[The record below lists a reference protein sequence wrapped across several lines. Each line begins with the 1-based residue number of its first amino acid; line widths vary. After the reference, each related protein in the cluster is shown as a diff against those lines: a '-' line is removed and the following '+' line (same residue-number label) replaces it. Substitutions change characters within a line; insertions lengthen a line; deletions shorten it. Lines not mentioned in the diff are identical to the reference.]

1 MMVAYT
7 FVDYEVDPAG
17 FAESLTWSQVY
28 QRARVVADE
37 LSVCGSVG
45 DRAVILA
52 PQGLDYVVAF
62 LGALQAGFIAVP
74 LSVPQFG
81 THDERVSGVL
91 RDCSPVAILTTSAV
105 VDAVMPLS
113 GAQPGGSVPSVV
125 EVDALDLDSPRML
138 DAGGGRYLKAAYL
151 QYTAGSTRQ
160 PAGVMVSHRNLVTNF
175 EQVMSDFFEDYGKV
189 PPPDTTVVSWL
200 PFYHDCRVEEAGRL
214 GRGGAAQA
222 SHHQTGSRLG
232 DQEFA
237 QLAGGG
243 SRPRA
248 ARLDTDHHKRQG
260 PPRCVRGAL
269 SAERIRPPG
278 HRMTAFDDAELR
290 HWLVDYVDTNIGC
303 SPNDVDFEASLK
315 DLGTTRWGSF
325 LADIDAFDAE
335 FLEISPIKKIR
346 SKGRVGV

>member
-1 MMVAYT
+1 VIESSIPAVLEGRARQKPDDVAYT

-17 FAESLTWSQVY
+17 FAESLTWSQVI

-45 DRAVILA
+45 DRAVILT

-74 LSVPQFG
+74 LSVPQF
-81 THDERVSGVL
+81 THDERVPGVL

-138 DAGGGRYLKAAYL
+138 DAGGGRYVKAAYL

-175 EQVMSDFFEDYGKV
+175 KQVMSDFFEDYGKV
-189 PPPDTTVVSWL
+189 PPPDTTIVSWL
-200 PFYHDCRVEEAGRL
+200 PFYCRVEEAGRL

-222 SHHQTGSRLG
+222 SHHQPRRPDPRQPGGADALI
-232 DQEFA
+232 DQ
-237 QLAGGG
+237 
-243 SRPRA
+243 
-248 ARLDTDHHKRQG
+248 
-260 PPRCVRGAL
+260 PPQC
-269 SAERIRPPG
+269 G
-278 HRMTAFDDAELR
+278 HRGHRPER
-290 HWLVDYVDTNIGC
+290 V
-303 SPNDVDFEASLK
+303 
-315 DLGTTRWGSF
+315 
-325 LADIDAFDAE
+325 LAI
-335 FLEISPIKKIR
+335 PHH
-346 SKGRVGV
+346 